1 MVRFIPILT
10 GGFTVCV
17 PLLFI
22 LRTGS
27 GRLGAMLIIVAC
39 LVDCRNTAADHR
51 RLFKFG

>member
-51 RLFKFG
+51 RLFNFG